1 MTDASDLQ
9 PVEHPKSAPA
19 DRDTA
24 GPLDESEA
32 NAVRPYVDL
41 GGVKILPRTDLALR
55 LEVEESTKRVV
66 AVGLDYAG
74 SSLQVQPF
82 AAPRSSGLWHE
93 IREQIVDQISKQGG
107 RISTRDGVFGPELI
121 AEIPVAGGQPRLAR
135 FIGVDGPRWFL
146 RGVISGQGVADPAAA
161 EQIEEIYRSIVVV
174 RGTTPMP
181 PRDLIPLHMPAAGQ
195 GALAVECRID
205 DAATRAILAH
215 IDDPDTRTA
224 VTAERAVLAR
234 LEAGCTAPI
243 GVLAEIVDD
252 VDALAV
258 FVRAFVGSADDS
270 VELRR
275 SHTGPAANAQE
286 VGRRFADLL
295 LAELPPGTTG
305 EPPDPGG
312 EHAAYAPRPDLP
324 ENDRPQTDRPEK
336 ETAQ

>member
-1 MTDASDLQ
+1 MTDASDPQ

-174 RGTTPMP
+174 RGSTPMP
-181 PRDLIPLHMPAAGQ
+181 PRDLIPLHMPATGQ
-195 GALAVECRID
+195 QA
-205 DAATRAILAH
+205 
-215 IDDPDTRTA
+215 
-224 VTAERAVLAR
+224 
-234 LEAGCTAPI
+234 
-243 GVLAEIVDD
+243 
-252 VDALAV
+252 
-258 FVRAFVGSADDS
+258 
-270 VELRR
+270 
-275 SHTGPAANAQE
+275 
-286 VGRRFADLL
+286 
-295 LAELPPGTTG
+295 
-305 EPPDPGG
+305 
-312 EHAAYAPRPDLP
+312 
-324 ENDRPQTDRPEK
+324 
-336 ETAQ
+336 